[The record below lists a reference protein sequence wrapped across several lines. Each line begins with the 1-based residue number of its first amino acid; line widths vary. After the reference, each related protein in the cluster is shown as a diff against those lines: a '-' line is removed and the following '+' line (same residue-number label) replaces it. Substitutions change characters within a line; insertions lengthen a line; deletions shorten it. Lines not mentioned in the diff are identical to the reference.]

1 MIVIRLARGGSKKR
15 PFYHFVVANS
25 RDARDGRFIE
35 RLGYFNPLAQGQAQR
50 LVLDLEKA
58 NAWIA
63 KGAQPSDR
71 VKRLM
76 KDAVA
81 QVAAAA

>member
-25 RDARDGRFIE
+25 REARDGRFIE
-35 RLGYFNPLAQGQAQR
+35 RLGYFNPLARGKAQR
-50 LVLDLEKA
+50 LVLDLEQA
-58 NAWIA
+58 QVWIG

-81 QVAAAA
+81 QQQAA